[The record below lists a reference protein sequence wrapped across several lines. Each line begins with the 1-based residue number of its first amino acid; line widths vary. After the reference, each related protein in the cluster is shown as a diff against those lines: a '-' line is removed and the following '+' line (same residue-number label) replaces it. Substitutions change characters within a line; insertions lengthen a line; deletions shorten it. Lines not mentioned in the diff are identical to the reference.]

1 MKENPIRDR
10 TYAFA
15 VAVVRFSRTMIRRR
29 EFVLSKQ
36 LLRAGTSVGANVQEA
51 VVGQSR
57 RDFIAKMSI
66 ARKEAHECGYWI
78 RLIRDAELAPSKDVQ
93 ALLDESESLARILD
107 SIVKSA
113 LEQQTHNS

>member
-1 MKENPIRDR
+1 MK
-10 TYAFA
+10 
-15 VAVVRFSRTMIRRR
+15 RRR
-29 EFVLSKQ
+29 EFILSKQ

-66 ARKEAHECGYWI
+66 ARKEAHECCYWI
-78 RLIRDAELAPSKDVQ
+78 RLIRDAGLAPPIEVQ
-93 ALLDESESLARILD
+93 ALLTESEALARILD

-113 LEQQTHNS
+113 KEQRNS